1 MRRAKSITPTE
12 GPGIRKTMKNEQ
24 LLVRRCDTSF
34 VAGALLLE
42 VFSTPAHACTQIE
55 QEEEES
61 AIDVK
66 RRKRLGN
73 PLPVPCGSTP
83 LIITICSSRQS

>member
-1 MRRAKSITPTE
+1 
-12 GPGIRKTMKNEQ
+12 MKNEQ
-24 LLVRRCDTSF
+24 LLVRRCDINS
-34 VAGALLLE
+34 VACALLLE
-42 VFSTPAHACTQIE
+42 VSSMPAHACTQIE

-73 PLPVPCGSTP
+73 SFTVPCGSTP
-83 LIITICSSRQS
+83 QIITICSSRQP